1 MLALPIKHFSTR
13 YIQSIHTTVIVL
25 CPEISL
31 HFDIRTSH
39 CYVKMT
45 ALIPVT
51 VINLL
56 WRN

>member
-1 MLALPIKHFSTR
+1 MLAVPIKHFSTR
-13 YIQSIHTTVIVL
+13 YIQPTHITVIVL

-31 HFDIRTSH
+31 HFDIRASH
-39 CYVKMT
+39 CYVKMR

-51 VINLL
+51 VTNLL